1 MDGYKI
7 CCMKEKELS
16 GQESL
21 QLITQM
27 INRAKNDYIETG
39 VSALMWGAIIT
50 FCALVT
56 FVNVSFLRYDW
67 LNAVWLLTFIA
78 IIPQIVIARRER
90 KQRKHKGHDDRL
102 IGGIWLS
109 FAVAMIL
116 TNYIDIRWGL
126 NMPVP
131 LYLTLYGVPTFT
143 IGYGRK
149 FRFMIVGGV
158 ACWVFAILSS
168 LTPSPW
174 QILYLA
180 GGAQLAWFIP
190 GLILRK
196 RYLKERQKN
205 V

>member
-1 MDGYKI
+1 MR
-7 CCMKEKELS
+7 EKELT

-27 INRAKNDYIETG
+27 ISRAKNDYFETG

-56 FVNVSFLRYDW
+56 FVNLSWLKWDW

-78 IIPQIVIARRER
+78 ILPQVIIARRER
-90 KQRKHKGHDDRL
+90 KQRKHKGHDDNYR
-102 IGGIWLS
+102 GGIWLS
-109 FAVAMIL
+109 FAAAMIL
-116 TNYIDIRWGL
+116 TNYIDIRYGL

-131 LYLTLYGVPTFT
+131 LYLILYGIPTFS

-149 FRFMIVGGV
+149 FGFMIVGGI

-168 LTPSPW
+168 LTPAPW

-196 RYLKERQKN
+196 RYLKERNKN

>member
-1 MDGYKI
+1 
-7 CCMKEKELS
+7 MKEKELS

-27 INRAKNDYIETG
+27 ISRAKNDYIETG

-56 FVNVSFLRYDW
+56 FVNLSFLRYDW
-67 LNAVWLLTFIA
+67 LHSVWLLTFIA

-102 IGGIWLS
+102 IGGIWWS
-109 FAVAMIL
+109 FAAAMIL
-116 TNYIDIRWGL
+116 TNYIDIRYGL
-126 NMPVP
+126 NMPVS
-131 LYLTLYGVPTFT
+131 LYLILYGVPTFT

-149 FRFMIVGGV
+149 FRFMVVGGV

-168 LTPSPW
+168 LTPVPW
-174 QILYLA
+174 HILYLA

-196 RYLKERQKN
+196 RYLKERKKN

>member
-1 MDGYKI
+1 
-7 CCMKEKELS
+7 MKEKELS